1 MTYRDELRKA
11 MTWVGEQPRSIFLGQ
26 SVACPGT
33 GMTESFADVPREK
46 LLELPVFEDCQ
57 LGMSIGLA
65 LDGMLPVSV
74 YPRWNF
80 LLLAANQL
88 VNHLDAIPRYSD
100 FRPRVIIRVA
110 VGSKNPLD
118 PGPQHLGDF
127 SVPFKEIL
135 QKVIVH
141 QLIYPRMIVPAY
153 EAAARRDGSTILV
166 EYPELY
172 DVPTP

>member
-1 MTYRDELRKA
+1 MTYFDQLCRA
-11 MTWVGEQPRSIFLGQ
+11 MEMVAEHPRSIFLGQ
-26 SVACPGT
+26 AVAEKGT
-33 GMTESFADVPREK
+33 GMTASFAGVPREK

-74 YPRWNF
+74 FPRWNF

-110 VGSKNPLD
+110 VGNPSPLD

-127 SVPFKEIL
+127 TSAFRLMLK
-135 QKVIVH
+135 KTVII
-141 QLIYPRMIVPAY
+141 QLRTPKYIVDNY
-153 EAAARRDGSTILV
+153 REAMERDCSTILV

-172 DVPTP
+172 DAEA

>member
-1 MTYRDELRKA
+1 VTYFDELCRA
-11 MTWVGEQPRSIFLGQ
+11 MEMIAESPRSIFLGQ
-26 SVACPGT
+26 AVAEKGT
-33 GMTESFADVPREK
+33 GMTASFAKVPREQ

-74 YPRWNF
+74 FPRWNF

-88 VNHLDAIPRYSD
+88 VNHLDAIPLYSD
-100 FRPRVIIRVA
+100 FRPKVIIRVA
-110 VGSKNPLD
+110 VGTATPLD

-127 SVPFKEIL
+127 SEAFRKMFRTVMVL
-135 QKVIVH
+135 NLRQAN
-141 QLIYPRMIVPAY
+141 MIEPLY
-153 EAAARRDGSTILV
+153 REALARDHSTILV

-172 DVPTP
+172 DVPV